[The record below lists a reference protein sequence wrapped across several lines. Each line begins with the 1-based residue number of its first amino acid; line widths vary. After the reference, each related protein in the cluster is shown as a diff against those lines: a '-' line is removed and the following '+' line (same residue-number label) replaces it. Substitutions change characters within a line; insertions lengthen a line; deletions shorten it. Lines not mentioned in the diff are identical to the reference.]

1 LRHNLGA
8 TQQIMRRAAA
18 ERVPLVI
25 RGMPYPCWN
34 CAYEDVA
41 VALIHVE
48 DIVGVD
54 RVITTENRLVL
65 AYAAE
70 LLAAAGHPQTATI
83 KARRSRT
90 AKATYLS
97 NGCCHCDA
105 LFGQFP
111 VSEKLTEVL
120 ASDKVN
126 TLPVLAT
133 VERSAIEWY
142 ALVGLSASSGNLE

>member
-1 LRHNLGA
+1 M
-8 TQQIMRRAAA
+8 Q
-18 ERVPLVI
+18 
-25 RGMPYPCWN
+25 YPCWK
-34 CAYEDVA
+34 CTYEDVV
-41 VALIHVE
+41 VALVHVE
-48 DIVGVD
+48 DIVDVD
-54 RVITTENRLVL
+54 QVITTDSGLVL

-70 LLAAAGHPQTATI
+70 LLAAAGHPQAVTI

-97 NGCCHCDA
+97 NGCCRCDA

-120 ASDKVN
+120 ASDKVS

-133 VERSAIEWY
+133 VERPAIEWY
-142 ALVGLSASSGNLE
+142 ALVGLSASSDNLE